1 MDRRAQRSV
10 EQVMRKFFREFSPL
24 GKIVVLLIAFST
36 LGLVADFIRDMI
48 HPPPPQAPSTCEQV
62 VEHSVE
68 QCFALQIMSM
78 NGRGRDMECM
88 DKGKEMLE
96 ACR

>member
-1 MDRRAQRSV
+1 MD
-10 EQVMRKFFREFSPL
+10 QVMWKFLSEFSPF
-24 GKIVVLLIAFST
+24 GKIVLLLIACSI
-36 LGLVADFIRDMI
+36 LGLVADFIRDMA
-48 HPPPPQAPSTCEQV
+48 HPPPPQAPPTCEQV
-62 VEHSVE
+62 VEHSIG

-96 ACR
+96 ACNESAIESR